1 MKNIKKISKYT
12 LMVWAFLTMSS
23 CKDFLE
29 VNVDPTLKSDITLQ
43 ELLPTLQFYTG
54 ETAYSFAVPACQY
67 IQQIGSNTSGGG
79 VDAQTES
86 ENSGGWSNFYLN
98 VIPHVNLMIT
108 KGQEQNAPG
117 YVGIAKVLLAYN
129 MGIATSA
136 WENIPIS
143 QADKGLEK
151 NFAPAYDSQET
162 VYATIQKTLDEAIVE
177 LAKSGTKPSID
188 DLVYGGDL
196 TKWTKAAFTLKAR
209 YAMHLT
215 KKGATKAATDALAA
229 IQKGFTSNDDDFQL
243 GYNSRNLSPWYSRV
257 ALANTTGNLS
267 VTHSNTL
274 IGAMNANADP
284 RLPIIATLRRSQTV
298 YTGVTPGRA
307 SGATVDFGIANWHSR
322 ITSPI
327 VFSTFAEAKALEAE
341 ARFILN
347 GGNLT
352 STGSTQAAYDA
363 YLAIAQSNMTRL
375 GVVAA
380 DITKYQTRANVA
392 VTPSKLTLPLILGE
406 KYKAMFLIGDIWN
419 DVRRYDYAQL
429 TLPEQHNPELKGLW
443 IQRFRYPVSEQTRN
457 SDVTKQ
463 NFKAPTDVMWAFK

>member
-1 MKNIKKISKYT
+1 
-12 LMVWAFLTMSS
+12 MVWAFLTMSS

-29 VNVDPTLKSDITLQ
+29 INVDPTLKSDVILQ

-54 ETAYSFAVPACQY
+54 ETSYAFALTACQY
-67 IQQIGSNTSGGG
+67 VQQIGSNTSGGST
-79 VDAQTES
+79 DAQTES
-86 ENSGGWSNFYLN
+86 ENGGGWTNFYLN

-108 KGQEQNAPG
+108 KGQEQNAPA
-117 YVGIAKVLLAYN
+117 YVGIAKVMLAYN
-129 MGIATSA
+129 MAIATGS
-136 WENIPIS
+136 WENIPVS

-151 NFAPAYDSQET
+151 NFAPSYDLQEA
-162 VYATIQKTLDEAIVE
+162 VYGNIQKTLDEAIVE
-177 LAKSGTKPSID
+177 LAKTGIKPSTD
-188 DLVYGGDL
+188 DLIYGGDL
-196 TKWTKAAFTLKAR
+196 TKWTKAAYTLKAR

-215 KKGATKAATDALAA
+215 KKGTTKAATDALAA

-243 GYNSRNLSPWYSRV
+243 GYNARNLSPWYSRV

-274 IGAMNANADP
+274 IFAMNANADP

-307 SGATVDFGIANWHSR
+307 SGATVDFGITNWHSR

-327 VFSTFAEAKALEAE
+327 VFSTFAEAKAIEAE

-352 STGSTQAAYDA
+352 STGSTQLAYDA

-375 GVVAA
+375 GVTTAE
-380 DITKYQTRANVA
+380 ITKYQTRTNVA
-392 VTPSKLTLPLILGE
+392 VTPSKLTLSLLLSE

-419 DVRRYDYAQL
+419 DLRRYDYAFIS
-429 TLPEQHNPELKGLW
+429 LPEQHNAELKGLW

-457 SDVTKQ
+457 SEVTKQ
-463 NFKAPTDVMWAFK
+463 NFKAPTEVMWAFK

>member
-1 MKNIKKISKYT
+1 MKNSKKIAKYT
-12 LMVWAFLTMSS
+12 LMIWAFLTMSS

-29 VNVDPTLKSDITLQ
+29 INVDPTLKSDITLQ

-54 ETAYSFAVPACQY
+54 ETSYNYALVACQY
-67 IQQIGSNTSGGG
+67 VQQIGSNTAGGG

-86 ENSGGWSNFYLN
+86 ENSGGWTNFYIN

-136 WENIPIS
+136 WENIPAS

-151 NFAPAYDSQET
+151 NFAPAFDTQET
-162 VYATIQKTLDEAIVE
+162 IYATIQKTLDEAIVE
-177 LAKSGTKPSID
+177 LAKSGTKPSTD
-188 DLVYGGDL
+188 DLIYGGDL
-196 TKWTKAAFTLKAR
+196 AKWTKAAYTLKAR

-215 KKGATKAATDALAA
+215 KKGATKAATDALAS

-257 ALANTTGNLS
+257 ALSNTTGNLS
-267 VTHSNTL
+267 ITHSNTL
-274 IGAMNANADP
+274 IGAMNVNADP
-284 RLPIIATLRRSQTV
+284 RLPIIATLRRNQTV

-307 SGATVDFGIANWHSR
+307 SGATVDFGINNWHSR

-327 VFSTFAEAKALEAE
+327 VFATFAEAKALEAE

-352 STGSTQAAYDA
+352 SSGSTQLAYDA

-375 GVVAA
+375 GVAA
-380 DITKYQTRANVA
+380 TEITKYQTRANVA
-392 VTPSKLTLPLILGE
+392 VTPARLTLPLILAE
-406 KYKAMFLIGDIWN
+406 KYKAMFLIGDVWN
-419 DVRRYDYAQL
+419 DARRYDYALL

-457 SDVTKQ
+457 SEVTKS
-463 NFKAPTDVMWAFK
+463 NFKAPTDIMWAFK

>member
-1 MKNIKKISKYT
+1 
-12 LMVWAFLTMSS
+12 MVWAFLTMSS
-23 CKDFLE
+23 CKEFLD

-54 ETAYSFAVPACQY
+54 ETSYSFAYIASQY
-67 IQQIGSNTSGGG
+67 VQQIGSNTSGGLT
-79 VDAQTES
+79 DAQSES

-108 KGQEQNAPG
+108 KGQEQNAPA
-117 YVGIAKVLLAYN
+117 YVGIAKVMLAYN
-129 MGIATSA
+129 MGIATSS
-136 WENIPIS
+136 WENIPLS

-151 NFAPAYDSQET
+151 NFAPAFDTQEV
-162 VYATIQKTLDEAIVE
+162 VYATIQKTLDEAILE
-177 LAKSGTKPSID
+177 LAKSGIKPSTD
-188 DLVYGGDL
+188 DLIYGGDL
-196 TKWTKAAFTLKAR
+196 TKWTKTAYTLKAR

-274 IGAMNANADP
+274 ISAMNANADP
-284 RLPIIATLRRSQTV
+284 RLPFIATLRRSQTV

-307 SGATVDFGIANWHSR
+307 SGSTVDFGITNWHSR

-327 VFSTFAEAKALEAE
+327 VFATFAEAKALEAE

-352 STGSTQAAYDA
+352 STGSTQLAYDA
-363 YLAIAQSNMTRL
+363 YLAIAQANMTRL
-375 GVVAA
+375 GVATA

-392 VTPSKLTLPLILGE
+392 VTPSKLTLSLILAE
-406 KYKAMFLIGDIWN
+406 KYKALFLIGDIWN
-419 DVRRYDYAQL
+419 DARRYDYAFL

-443 IQRFRYPVSEQTRN
+443 IQRFRYPVTEQTRN
-457 SDVTKQ
+457 SEVTKL